1 MTEPN
6 PHPVVVAVGHDP
18 IEVALGFGADE
29 ALRAGCGLHL
39 VHVVHLVVQG
49 PETVLVAE
57 TDLERV
63 GRQALNAALERARDL
78 VPVDVPVTSELR
90 VGAVVPTLVDLATDA
105 RMIVLERRELSGMR
119 RVVTRSVSSGVAAH
133 ARVPVVSVPT
143 RWSPSGSGVEVPT
156 VTVGVDVPD
165 RAEQVLRAALAEAR
179 SRGAVLRVLH
189 TWRYAGS
196 YDGIVLSRTESEEWT
211 ARATRELQSAL
222 GKLGDDAAGVTVR
235 IEARHAY
242 AADALIEASSEADL
256 LVIGRHDPLVP
267 IGSHLGPIARAVLRE
282 AHCPVLL
289 ADPRPSRGRQRR
301 RHQATEGA
309 AQSV

>member
-1 MTEPN
+1 MTEQNPN
-6 PHPVVVAVGHDP
+6 PVVVAVGHDP
-18 IEVALGFGADE
+18 IDAALGFAAAE
-29 ALRAGCGLHL
+29 AARAGCGLHL
-39 VHVVHLVVQG
+39 VHVVHLIVQG

-57 TDLERV
+57 TDLERA
-63 GRQALNAALERARDL
+63 GRQALNAALERARDV
-78 VPVDVPVTSELR
+78 VPAGVPVTSDLR
-90 VGAVVPTLVDLATDA
+90 IGAVVPTLVDLAKDA
-105 RMIVLERRELSGMR
+105 RMVVLERRELSGMR
-119 RVVTRSVSSGVAAH
+119 RVITRSVSSGVAAH

-143 RWSPSGSGVEVPT
+143 HWSSSGRDAEIPI

-165 RAEQVLRAALAEAR
+165 RAERVLRAGIAEAR

-196 YDGIVLSRTESEEWT
+196 YDGIVLTRTESEQWT
-211 ARATRELQSAL
+211 ARATHELQSAL
-222 GKLGDDAAGVTVR
+222 DALGDDAAGVTVR

-242 AADALIEASSEADL
+242 AADALIEASRDADL

-289 ADPRPSRGRQRR
+289 ADPRPSRGHLR
-301 RHQATEGA
+301 RHHAATEGA
-309 AQSV
+309 DHRV